1 MNLLITTRGSL
12 LHKKGETFQ
21 IKTPEKKTEVPISK
35 VESIW
40 IATAAMLSTDVI
52 KSALEHNIDIVF
64 LDEFGDPMGR
74 VWHPKLGSTTLIRR
88 RQLEVTGDERGLH
101 LVKTWEVQKT
111 EHQIALLKK
120 LKKTRPAQDTTLE
133 RAINEIGTLRD
144 EALHLTGTIDHCRQ
158 AILGIEGMASR
169 TYFSAIA
176 AILPDEWTFTERSRR
191 PAKDPFN
198 ATLNYG
204 YGVLYSTVERACILS
219 GLDPYVG
226 ILHTDSYNKKSFVFD
241 FIENFR
247 AHIDEPVVFLFTK
260 RKVHEKHFEPF
271 EGGVGLSK
279 EGKALLMHEL
289 NTRFDQEVAYHGKN
303 MKVRNTILAEA
314 HALANQLI
322 LGRS

>member
-12 LHKKGETFQ
+12 LHKKGESFL
-21 IKTPEKKTEVPISK
+21 IKTPEKNTEVPITK

-40 IATAAMLSTDVI
+40 IATAVMLSTDVI
-52 KSALEHNIDIVF
+52 KTALEHNIDIVF

-88 RQLEVTGDERGLH
+88 RQLEVAEDEKGLQ
-101 LVKTWEVQKT
+101 LVKEWEVQKT
-111 EHQIALLKK
+111 GNQIALLKK
-120 LKKTRPAQDTTLE
+120 LKKTRPGQEVFLE
-133 RAINEIGTLRD
+133 KAIGEISTLRD
-144 EALHLTGTIDHCRQ
+144 DALHLSGNINHCRQ

-169 TYFSAIA
+169 IYFSAIA
-176 AILPDEWTFTERSRR
+176 DILPDEWRFTERSRR

-204 YGVLYSTVERACILS
+204 YGVLYSIVERACILS

-241 FIENFR
+241 FIEGFR
-247 AHIDEPVVFLFTK
+247 MHIDEPVVFLFTK
-260 RKVHEKHFEPF
+260 RKMREGHFEPF

-279 EGKALLMHEL
+279 EGKALLMNEL
-289 NTRFDQEVAYHGKN
+289 NAHFDEEVAYRGKN
-303 MKVRNTILAEA
+303 MKIRNTILAEA

-322 LGRS
+322 RWYD

>member
-1 MNLLITTRGSL
+1 MNLFISTRGSL
-12 LHKKGETFQ
+12 LHKKGESFQ
-21 IKTPEKKTEVPISK
+21 IKTPEKNTEVPISK

-88 RQLEVTGDERGLH
+88 RQLEVTEDEKGLQ
-101 LVKTWEVQKT
+101 LVKTWELQKMDN
-111 EHQIALLKK
+111 QVALLKK
-120 LKKTRPAQDTTLE
+120 LKKTRPGQDNTLDKSIE
-133 RAINEIGTLRD
+133 NIG
-144 EALHLTGTIDHCRQ
+144 ALKEEVLQLSGTIDYRRQ

-169 TYFSAIA
+169 IYFSAIA
-176 AILPDEWTFTERSRR
+176 EILPHEWTFKERNRR

-226 ILHTDSYNKKSFVFD
+226 ILHTDNYNKKSFVFD
-241 FIENFR
+241 FIECFR
-247 AHIDEPVVFLFTK
+247 VHIDEPVVFLFTK
-260 RKVHEKHFEPF
+260 RKMHDSHFEPF

-279 EGKALLMHEL
+279 EGKALLMNEL
-289 NTRFDQEVAYHGKN
+289 NTRLDSEVVYRGKN
-303 MKVRNTILAEA
+303 MKVRNIILAEA
-314 HALANQLI
+314 HALANELI
-322 LGRS
+322 RGHE

>member
-64 LDEFGDPMGR
+64 LDDFGDPMGR

-88 RQLEVTGDERGLH
+88 RQLEVAEDNRGLR
-101 LVKTWEVQKT
+101 LVKEWEVQKM
-111 EHQIALLKK
+111 ENQVALLKK
-120 LKKTRPAQDTTLE
+120 LRRGRPGQDNGLE
-133 RAINEIGTLRD
+133 ETISEISTLR
-144 EALHLTGTIDHCRQ
+144 EEMLRLSGTADRRRQ
-158 AILGIEGMASR
+158 TILGLEGRASR
-169 TYFSAIA
+169 LYFSAIA
-176 AILPDEWTFTERSRR
+176 EVLPERWTFKERSRR
-191 PAKDPFN
+191 PAKDLFN

-204 YGVLYSTVERACILS
+204 YGVLYGIVERACILS

-241 FIENFR
+241 FIEGFR

-260 RKVHEKHFEPF
+260 KRMHERHIEPF

-289 NTRFDQEVAYHGKN
+289 NTRFDQEIAYRGKN
-303 MKVRNTILAEA
+303 MKVRNVILAEA
-314 HALANQLI
+314 HALANRLI
-322 LGRS
+322 QGV